1 MTCTATFKKIGLML
15 LALATLVSVSSA
27 TTPVGTVVGAVTV
40 GGTTF
45 SGGSL
50 YYQFNLIAA
59 TSGVL
64 VVKGKITGTKWTGT
78 FPTLTAT
85 NQAAGII
92 VERSQS
98 IGIPTNFVGTATL
111 KLTVTFNKKNI
122 VVAPIAVTITA
133 KPPIV
138 AAVAVNLY
146 DVGFANNVVL
156 DGTKV
161 STVGMGTPTY
171 SWTQQA
177 NSLGHKA
184 PGRLSASNVVAP
196 TLTTGALT
204 NFVDMAK
211 TPTTIYVNDID
222 DTGYTNA
229 LYVVPEH
236 RLGTIGGVSLDN
248 EQAAEATYIYRLL
261 VSDGSITRTGTFT
274 VACSIQTPA
283 HPNIPVGMTAYYKSS
298 TNTTSWSLLSKPV
311 LSGALLTH
319 TNEFIA
325 QLRPDVEGVYIIRD
339 NTTGKTVTNTAA
351 TYVGWTGAPL
361 SCDICHGPANSF
373 GNPDMVSL
381 WQKTGHATMAKLGVN
396 GVLSSHYSESCFVC
410 HTLGYNKAPSASSNG
425 NFYAVEKQLG
435 WTFPSV
441 LASTNYAAM
450 PQKLQNLA
458 NIQCESCHGP
468 GSRHPGEPSVSMD
481 VKVCSQCH
489 QNGSN
494 HVRPSQW
501 ETSMHAG
508 AYDNTS
514 QSRGTN
520 PQCSRCHSPV
530 GFAAIG
536 KGTADRSTTNGVPT
550 GTGPLSC
557 QACHDPHNAFGSPQD
572 PATGLT
578 DRHQLRIYD
587 SFLMGNPYFRSNN
600 VYVAM
605 GDSLTCLDPRLT
617 NSNVIVTNAGKS
629 AACMTCHNGRQ
640 LPMQTILYGT
650 NTVLSAKT
658 LRPSTTGVSKMYQ
671 TGNTHDSPVAE
682 VFTGIGAY
690 DYGRLMGNSFH
701 TYLADCQTC
710 HMYVLRAPVNNVPQ
724 DSLAIDDVVT
734 PVTTAVYS
742 QFSNLLG
749 DHTFKVSYDYTTGST
764 QHTADNIAACNQ
776 CHASFFDPVTS
787 FDFKSANAQDYD
799 GDGVIAGVQT
809 EVHGL
814 LNNLGYLVKQTG
826 VTITTNSTGQVTAIS
841 TSAGYATNNVVLAE
855 AQYKAAWN
863 WLVCYNEGS
872 FGVHNTQ
879 FSIRLLQ
886 STYTDLSTNYFN
898 DVTKTF
904 QQTFPKAYLR

>member
-1 MTCTATFKKIGLML
+1 MTCTATFKKIGLIL

-50 YYQFNLIAA
+50 YYQFNLVAA

-92 VERSQS
+92 GERSQS
-98 IGIPTNFVGTATL
+98 IGIPTNFVGNATL

-122 VVAPIAVTITA
+122 VVAPITIAITA

-138 AAVAVNLY
+138 AAVTVNLY
-146 DVGFANNVVL
+146 DVGFGNNVVL

-161 STVGMGTPTY
+161 STSGMGTPTY
-171 SWTQQA
+171 AWTQVA

-204 NFVDMAK
+204 NFVNTAN

-236 RLGTIGGVSLDN
+236 RFGTIGSVSLDN

-274 VACSIQTPA
+274 VACSMQTPA

-298 TNTTSWSLLSKPV
+298 TNSTSWSLLAKPV
-311 LSGALLTH
+311 LSAAVLMH
-319 TNEFIA
+319 TNDIIA
-325 QLRPDVEGVYIIRD
+325 QLRPDVEGVYILRD
-339 NTTGKTVTNTAA
+339 NVTGKTITNTAA
-351 TYVGWTGAPL
+351 SYVGWTGAPL

-373 GNPDMVSL
+373 GNPDMVTPWL
-381 WQKTGHATMAKLGVN
+381 KTGHATMAKLGVN

-425 NFYAVEKQLG
+425 NFYAVEKQFG

-441 LASTNYAAM
+441 LTNGNYAAM

-468 GSRHPGEPSVSMD
+468 GSRHPGEPSVSLD
-481 VKVCSQCH
+481 VKVCAQCH
-489 QNGSN
+489 QSGTN

-501 ETSMHAG
+501 EISPHAG
-508 AYDNTS
+508 IYDNIS
-514 QSRGTN
+514 LSRGTN

-530 GFAAIG
+530 GFTAVG
-536 KGTADRSTTNGVPT
+536 KGTADRSRTNGVPT

-557 QACHDPHNAFGSPQD
+557 QTCHDPHDAFGSPQD
-572 PATGLT
+572 AFGLT
-578 DRHQLRIYD
+578 ERHQLRIYD
-587 SFLMGNPYFRSNN
+587 TFLMGNPYFRSNN
-600 VYVAM
+600 VYVAL
-605 GDSLTCLDPRLT
+605 GDSLTTADLRMT
-617 NSNVIVTNAGKS
+617 NSNVIVTNAGAS

-640 LPMQTILYGT
+640 LPMQTVLYGT
-650 NTVLSAKT
+650 NIVLSAKS
-658 LRPSTTGVSKMYQ
+658 PSPTTIGVSKYYQ
-671 TGNTHDSPVAE
+671 VGGPHDSTVAE
-682 VFTGIGAY
+682 VFTGVGAY
-690 DYGRLMGNSFH
+690 DYGKLMGNSFH
-701 TYLADCQTC
+701 TYLADCQAC
-710 HMYVLRAPVNNVPQ
+710 HMYQLRAPVNNIPQ
-724 DSLAIDDVVT
+724 DSIAIDDVET
-734 PVTTAVYS
+734 PVTASVYKD
-742 QFSNLLG
+742 FANVLG
-749 DHTFKVSYDYTTGST
+749 DHTFKMDYVYAGSNGA
-764 QHTADNIAACNQ
+764 QHVADNIAACNQ
-776 CHASFFDPVTS
+776 CHASFFDKVES
-787 FDFKSANAQDYD
+787 FDFKAANAQDYD
-799 GDGVIAGVQT
+799 GNGVVEGIQT

-814 LNNLGYLVKQTG
+814 LNNLGYLLKATG
-826 VTITTNSTGQVTAIS
+826 LTVTTNTVGQITDIS
-841 TSAGYATNNVVLAE
+841 GTYYATNSVFE
-855 AQYKAAWN
+855 AQRKAAWN
-863 WLVCYNEGS
+863 WFTCYREGS

-886 STYTDLSTNYFN
+886 SSYTDLSTNFYN
-898 DVTKTF
+898 DVTRTY
-904 QQTFPKAYLR
+904 QQAFPNAYLR